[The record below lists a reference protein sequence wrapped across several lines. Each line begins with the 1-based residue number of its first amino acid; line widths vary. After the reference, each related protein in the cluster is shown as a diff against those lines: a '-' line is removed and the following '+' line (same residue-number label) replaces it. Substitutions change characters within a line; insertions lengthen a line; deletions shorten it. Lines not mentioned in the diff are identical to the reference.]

1 VRLLTRIA
9 VVACCA
15 ITSLSAHQTQ
25 QPVFRSG
32 VELVTIDVV
41 ATTRDGQPV
50 HNLKAE
56 DFDLFEDGVR
66 QEIRTFRFL
75 NFAEVA
81 PELLLPAGVVSNQT
95 EPGGI
100 FAVVLDEIGYQ
111 VDDIQAVRRIAAR
124 FFNETL
130 QPNDH
135 VVVVRSGANSQ
146 FALTNDH
153 AIALDAIA
161 NSTGRRERTLGITAP
176 GSDDSPQEST
186 ASIET
191 FGSAENGRNSFRV
204 LAGVV
209 DHLKHIQA
217 RRKAI
222 LWFSRGGDLPPN
234 IVESIELGRPV
245 GRDDAA
251 FTAMIRTARA
261 ANVAVYTIDPRGLQT
276 AAADLR
282 RDIDPM
288 DTTGLRDLAALT
300 GGRAL
305 LGNDANAMLNHVAA
319 ENRAYY
325 LLGYEPAPPA
335 AKGRFRERKLRVTTA
350 QPGVTLLHRSVYL
363 PGESTER
370 DKPPE
375 LIASPL
381 PVRDLAILLAPASV
395 AVDRSRRGIIV
406 PFEIGGD
413 LADGTAVKYSAMA
426 LDSSGKVVSRASGQ
440 GKAERGR
447 LTGELRLAAE
457 SKTYQIRF
465 AAQAQ
470 SPEISGLAFST
481 VRVPVGNTKEAEC
494 GGFVFEQP
502 GRPGIRELTRD
513 QPVTISTLISAE
525 GLEGTVAPIAF
536 ALAPAGGVPQR
547 TWPVQLAIPLAKGLH
562 RVALSLKPP
571 LPGGNLEIQ
580 VLRNGLLMH
589 DDCIAQFAS
598 K

>member
-1 VRLLTRIA
+1 MPA
-9 VVACCA
+9 A
-15 ITSLSAHQTQ
+15 QTQ

-41 ATTRDGQPV
+41 ATTGDGQPV
-50 HNLKAE
+50 QNLKAE
-56 DFDLFEDGVR
+56 DFELFEDDVP

-75 NFAEVA
+75 NFSSLPPA
-81 PELLLPAGVVSNQT
+81 PMLPAGVVSNHV

-111 VDDIQAVRRIAAR
+111 VDDIQAVRRTAAR
-124 FFNETL
+124 FFSETL

-146 FALTNDH
+146 FALSNDH
-153 AIALDAIA
+153 AIALDAIT
-161 NSTGRRERTLGITAP
+161 NSTARRERTLGITAP
-176 GSDDSPQEST
+176 GSDESLQEST

-204 LAGVV
+204 LSGVV
-209 DHLKHIQA
+209 NQLKHIQA

-222 LWFSRGGDLPPN
+222 IWFSRGGDLPPN
-234 IVESIELGRPV
+234 IIESIELGRPV

-251 FTAMIRTARA
+251 FAAMIQSARA

-288 DTTGLRDLAALT
+288 DTSALRDLAALT

-305 LGNDANAMLNHVAA
+305 LGNDTNAMLNQVAA

-325 LLGYEPAPPA
+325 LLGYEPAA
-335 AKGRFRERKLRVTTA
+335 AKGRARERQLRVTTR
-350 QPGVTLLHRSVYL
+350 QPGVRLLHRSVYL
-363 PGESTER
+363 PGESAARE
-370 DKPPE
+370 KPPE

-426 LDSSGKVVSRASGQ
+426 LDTGGRVVSRASGQ
-440 GKAERGR
+440 GKAEGGR
-447 LTGELRLAAE
+447 VTGEVRLAAE

-470 SPEISGLAFST
+470 SPEVNGLAFAA
-481 VRVPVGNTKEAEC
+481 VRVPVGNTKEAQC

-502 GRPGIRELTRD
+502 GRPGIRELARD

-525 GLEGTVAPIAF
+525 RLDGTVAPISF
-536 ALAPAGGVPQR
+536 ALGPAGGAPQR
-547 TWPVQLAIPLAKGLH
+547 TWPVQLSIPLAKGLH

-571 LPGGNLEIQ
+571 LPRGRLEIQ

-589 DDCIAQFAS
+589 DECIAQFVTR
-598 K
+598 

>member
-1 VRLLTRIA
+1 M
-9 VVACCA
+9 
-15 ITSLSAHQTQ
+15 
-25 QPVFRSG
+25 FRSG

-41 ATTRDGQPV
+41 ATMRDGRPV

-56 DFDLFEDGVR
+56 DFELFEDGVR

-75 NFAEVA
+75 NFSPVTPEV
-81 PELLLPAGVVSNQT
+81 LLPAGVVSNQT

-111 VDDIQAVRRIAAR
+111 VDDIQAVRRAAAR
-124 FFNETL
+124 FFTETL

-153 AIALDAIA
+153 TIALEAIA

-176 GSDDSPQEST
+176 GSDESLQEST
-186 ASIET
+186 ATIES
-191 FGSAENGRNSFRV
+191 FGSAQNGRNSFRV
-204 LAGVV
+204 LGSVV
-209 DHLKHIQA
+209 NQLKHIQA

-234 IVESIELGRPV
+234 IIESIELGRPV

-251 FTAMIRTARA
+251 FTAMIRSARA

-288 DTTGLRDLAALT
+288 DTTALRDLAALT

-305 LGNDANAMLNHVAA
+305 LGNDTNAMLNQVAA

-325 LLGYEPAPPA
+325 LLGYEPAAP
-335 AKGRFRERKLRVTTA
+335 KGRARERKLRVTAT

-363 PGESTER
+363 PGESTARE
-370 DKPPE
+370 KPPE

-395 AVDRSRRGIIV
+395 AVDRARRGIIV
-406 PFEIGGD
+406 PFEIGGE
-413 LADGTAVKYSAMA
+413 LADGTAVTYSAMA
-426 LDSSGKVVSRASGQ
+426 LDTGGKVVSRASGQ
-440 GKAERGR
+440 GTAEAGR
-447 LTGELRLAAE
+447 VAGEVRLAAE
-457 SKTYQIRF
+457 AKTYQIRF

-470 SPEISGLAFST
+470 SPEVSGLVFAT
-481 VRVPVGNTKEAEC
+481 VRVPVGNTREAQC
-494 GGFVFEQP
+494 GGFVFDQP
-502 GRPGIRELTRD
+502 ARPGMRELARD
-513 QPVTISTLISAE
+513 RPVTISTLVSAE
-525 GLEGTVAPIAF
+525 GLDGTVAPIAF
-536 ALAPAGGVPQR
+536 ALGPAGGAPQR
-547 TWPVQLAIPLAKGLH
+547 TWPVQLSIPLAKGLH
-562 RVALSLKPP
+562 RVALTLKPP
-571 LPGGNLEIQ
+571 LPGGRLEIQ
-580 VLRNGLLMH
+580 VLRDGLLMH
-589 DDCIAQFAS
+589 DECVAQFLTR
-598 K
+598 